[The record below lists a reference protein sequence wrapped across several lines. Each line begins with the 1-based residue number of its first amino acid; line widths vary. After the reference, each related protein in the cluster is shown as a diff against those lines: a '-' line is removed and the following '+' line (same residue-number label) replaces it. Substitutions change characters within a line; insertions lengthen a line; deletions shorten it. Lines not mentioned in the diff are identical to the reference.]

1 MDARAGSNRAVV
13 VSVAQFDPG
22 VSLGNRAGAQKDA
35 KRLHGTL
42 SRRGFE
48 VELHSDLS
56 GDEIYE
62 LFVQGNISMEAS
74 CGLKDKSP
82 AAGMGS
88 CAGGREHV
96 QPHSSHR

>member
-1 MDARAGSNRAVV
+1 MNLHICCRWRANRCVMDARAGSNRAVV

-74 CGLKDKSP
+74 C
-82 AAGMGS
+82 
-88 CAGGREHV
+88 V
-96 QPHSSHR
+96 V